1 MRILTRLMRWIFRR
15 RQRRLRRLFRRRPD
29 YLPNPATDDRSSL
42 QAFRR
47 IVNRR

>member
-1 MRILTRLMRWIFRR
+1 MRILTRLMRWLF
-15 RQRRLRRLFRRRPD
+15 RRLRLRRRPD